1 MNKDTLSMINQ
12 ILMDE
17 ESLDQLREKLDHEKK
32 QCFPKEKPCKPER
45 EQVTRC
51 YNPVKSQL
59 KPDYAKWC
67 RPLIFTGILLVVGMV
82 LSAIPSLAV
91 FMALLIV
98 ADVFLA
104 GVAIIYVFYQRA
116 VIFPK
121 EKRADEDQR
130 RKGQMKNVSEIPG
143 NTKKSAGR
151 WIWSMTENRSFLYN
165 TNIGNS
171 TKGG

>member
-67 RPLIFTGILLVVGMV
+67 RPLIFTGIQGRNTEL
-82 LSAIPSLAV
+82 
-91 FMALLIV
+91 
-98 ADVFLA
+98 
-104 GVAIIYVFYQRA
+104 
-116 VIFPK
+116 
-121 EKRADEDQR
+121 E
-130 RKGQMKNVSEIPG
+130 NVSGSLLRILI
-143 NTKKSAGR
+143 NMIKILYRSGR
-151 WIWSMTENRSFLYN
+151 ML
-165 TNIGNS
+165 
-171 TKGG
+171 K